1 MYDQYYTERISK
13 FMKWAEERIAQEHAK
28 NQKIIQEC
36 GTDEMSDTPK
46 IDYKKINESKIKE
59 RIITF

>member
-46 IDYKKINESKIKE
+46 ILRDNPEIRRSA
-59 RIITF
+59 T